1 VQTRQKTTVEEG
13 PRDATCYLNI
23 LLILGHVTF
32 DSDSTGR
39 SQYLHRWFGVCLV
52 CIFCVSNAISSRSRS
67 NEYNRFFCT
76 VAEYLLSVEDYL
88 QNCLSS
94 ETLTT
99 AAQIKR
105 RHLLDKFYALRVNPP
120 SVTRNSSGHYSLLF
134 QLSLEFITCV
144 WACFFDVVMLGL
156 SK

>member
-23 LLILGHVTF
+23 LLILGHVTV
-32 DSDSTGR
+32 DNDRTCR
-39 SQYLHRWFGVCLV
+39 SQYFHRCFGVCLV
-52 CIFCVSNAISSRSRS
+52 CSFCFSNAISSRSSS

-105 RHLLDKFYALRVNPP
+105 RHLLDKFYALRVPP
-120 SVTRNSSGHYSLLF
+120 SVTRKSSGHYSLLF
-134 QLSLEFITCV
+134 
-144 WACFFDVVMLGL
+144 
-156 SK
+156 